1 MNPDAVMA
9 VLPDNKEKAKSL
21 KEIAHAMGLDTS
33 SHTDW
38 IRTQRTLARV
48 LRTLIKWG
56 LVACGQRQ
64 SDNGKKFW
72 HNAYWKTEL
81 ARQEEGSLDI
91 LDGVMV
97 PTKQE
102 QT

>member
-1 MNPDAVMA
+1 MNPDAVLA
-9 VLPDNKEKAKSL
+9 VLPNNKEEAKSL
-21 KEIAHAMGLDTS
+21 KEIAYAMGLDTS

-56 LVACGQRQ
+56 WVDRDQRQ

-72 HNAYWKTEL
+72 HNTYWKTEL
-81 ARQEEGSLDI
+81 ASRVEDSEL
-91 LDGVMV
+91 
-97 PTKQE
+97 TA
-102 QT
+102 T